1 MISRISGKVIE
12 TGLNYLVLDLGG
24 LSYEVFIPACVMQG
38 IDKSV
43 DSDGKISLLT
53 YHYYQVEQAKSIPI
67 LIGFLN
73 QVEKD
78 FFEIF
83 ITVSGI
89 GPRAA
94 LKALNKPISLIAKA
108 IDEGDLVFL
117 KSLPG
122 IGEQRAKEIVA
133 KLQNKVGKFGL
144 IQERNLQGKVVAK
157 DISEEALDVL
167 LQLEYKRAEAAGMI
181 RKVLEANAEVN
192 TTEELLNLVYKQK
205 RAVGAYLRNS
215 S

>member
-1 MISRISGKVIE
+1 MISRITGKISDKGE
-12 TGLNYLVLDLGG
+12 NYLVLDLGG
-24 LSYEVFIPACVMQG
+24 IGYDIFIPACVMQRISESCG
-38 IDKSV
+38 
-43 DSDGKISLLT
+43 SDGKITLLT
-53 YHYYQVEQAKSIPI
+53 YHYYQVDQAKSIPI
-67 LIGFLN
+67 LIGFLS

-78 FFEIF
+78 FFEVF

-144 IQERNLQGKVVAK
+144 IQDRDTQEKSSAK
-157 DISEEALDVL
+157 GISEEALDVL
-167 LQLEYKRAEAAGMI
+167 LQLEYKRTEAVSMI
-181 RKVLEANAEVN
+181 KKVLESNTQIN
-192 TTEELLNLVYKQK
+192 TTEELLNLVYKQRQLNK
-205 RAVGAYLRNS
+205 
-215 S
+215 

>member
-1 MISRISGKVIE
+1 MISRITGKISDR
-12 TGLNYLVLDLGG
+12 GANYLVLDLGG
-24 LSYEVFIPACVMQG
+24 IGYDIFIPVCVMQR
-38 IDKSV
+38 IDETCGA
-43 DSDGKISLLT
+43 DGKVTLLT
-53 YHYYQVEQAKSIPI
+53 YHYHQVDQAKSIPI
-67 LIGFLN
+67 LIGFLS

-78 FFEIF
+78 FFEVF

-144 IQERNLQGKVVAK
+144 IQDHASTPKTAVKN
-157 DISEEALDVL
+157 ISEEALEVL
-167 LQLEYKRAEAAGMI
+167 LQLEYKRNEALGMI
-181 RKVLEANAEVN
+181 KKVLEMNSDVL

-205 RAVGAYLRNS
+205 RGKS
-215 S
+215 D

>member
-1 MISRISGKVIE
+1 M
-12 TGLNYLVLDLGG
+12 
-24 LSYEVFIPACVMQG
+24 
-38 IDKSV
+38 
-43 DSDGKISLLT
+43 
-53 YHYYQVEQAKSIPI
+53 
-67 LIGFLN
+67 
-73 QVEKD
+73 EKD

-108 IDEGDLVFL
+108 IDEGDLVSL
-117 KSLPG
+117 KLLPG

-144 IQERNLQGKVVAK
+144 MQDRASENKKSVAK
-157 DISEEALDVL
+157 NISEEALDVL
-167 LQLEYKRAEAAGMI
+167 LQLEYKRNEALGMI
-181 RKVLEANAEVN
+181 KKVLEINSQVN

-205 RAVGAYLRNS
+205 RGN
-215 S
+215 

>member
-1 MISRISGKVIE
+1 MISRISGLVTEKG
-12 TGLNYLVLDLGG
+12 TNYLVLDLGG
-24 LSYEVFIPACVMQG
+24 LSYEVLIPACVLQG
-38 IDKSV
+38 LDAALNPE
-43 DSDGKISLLT
+43 GKISLLT
-53 YHYYQVEQAKSIPI
+53 YHYYQVDQAKSIPI
-67 LIGFLN
+67 LIGFLS

-108 IDEGDLVFL
+108 IDEGDLVAL

-144 IQERNLQGKVVAK
+144 IQDHTTKEKIAAK
-157 DISEEALDVL
+157 NISEEALDVL
-167 LQLEYKRAEAAGMI
+167 LQLEYKRNEALGMI
-181 RKVLEANAEVN
+181 KKVLETNSQVN
-192 TTEELLNLVYKQK
+192 TTEELLNLAYKQK
-205 RAVGAYLRNS
+205 KGK
-215 S
+215 

>member
-12 TGLNYLVLDLGG
+12 KGVNYLTIDISGIC
-24 LSYEVFIPACVMQG
+24 YEVLIPAAVMQRLDEF
-38 IDKSV
+38 INA
-43 DSDGKISLLT
+43 DGTVSLMT
-53 YHYYQVEQAKSIPI
+53 FHYHQVEPSKVTPV

-73 QVEKD
+73 DIERD

-94 LKALNKPISLIAKA
+94 LKALNKPISQIARA
-108 IDEGDLVFL
+108 IDEGDLNFL

-122 IGEQRAKEIVA
+122 IGEQRAREIVA

-144 IQERNLQGKVVAK
+144 IQDDKIKEQEAK
-157 DISEEALDVL
+157 TSDIAGEAMAVL
-167 LQLEYKRAEAAGMI
+167 MQLGYKKPEASNMI
-181 RKVLEANAEVN
+181 KKAQEISPDIQ
-192 TTEELLNLVYKQK
+192 TTEGLLNVVYKQRK
-205 RAVGAYLRNS
+205 S
-215 S
+215 K

>member
-1 MISRISGKVIE
+1 MISGITGKVLE
-12 TGLNYLVLDLGG
+12 KGLNYLVLDLCG
-24 LSYEVFIPACVMQG
+24 LSYEVFIPTCVMQR
-38 IDKSV
+38 IDESKAC
-43 DSDGKISLLT
+43 DGKISLLT
-53 YHYYQVEQAKSIPI
+53 YHYYQVDQNKSIPV
-67 LIGFLN
+67 LIGFLS

-144 IQERNLQGKVVAK
+144 IKDRGIQEKIASK

-167 LQLEYKRAEAAGMI
+167 LQLEYKRSEAIGMI
-181 RKVLEANAEVN
+181 KKVLEINSVVS

-205 RAVGAYLRNS
+205 RARR
-215 S
+215 

>member
-1 MISRISGKVIE
+1 MISRITGKISE
-12 TGLNYLVLDLGG
+12 KGDNYLVLDLGG
-24 LSYEVFIPACVMQG
+24 LGYDIFIPACVMQR
-38 IDKSV
+38 IDESC
-43 DSDGKISLLT
+43 SPDGKITMLT
-53 YHYYQVEQAKSIPI
+53 YHYYQVEQSKSVPI
-67 LIGFLN
+67 LIGFLS

-78 FFEIF
+78 FFEVF

-94 LKALNKPISLIAKA
+94 LKALNKPISLIARA

-144 IQERNLQGKVVAK
+144 IQDRDSQAKVSAK
-157 DISEEALDVL
+157 GISEEALDVL
-167 LQLEYKRAEAAGMI
+167 LQLQYKRTEALSMI
-181 RKVLEANAEVN
+181 KKVLESNKQVN
-192 TTEELLNLVYKQK
+192 TTEELLNLVYKQSRLK
-205 RAVGAYLRNS
+205 
-215 S
+215 

>member
-1 MISRISGKVIE
+1 MICRISGKILE
-12 TGLNYLVLDLGG
+12 KGTNYLVLDLGG
-24 LSYEVFIPACVMQG
+24 LNYEVFIPACVMQA
-38 IDKSV
+38 IEQLKIADER
-43 DSDGKISLLT
+43 ISLLT
-53 YHYYQVEQAKSIPI
+53 YHYYQIEQNKSIPV

-73 QVEKD
+73 KVEKD

-94 LKALNKPISLIAKA
+94 LKALNKPISLIARA
-108 IDEGDLVFL
+108 IDEADLSFL

-144 IQERNLQGKVVAK
+144 IQDRHIPEKTVAK
-157 DISEEALDVL
+157 NISEEALDVL
-167 LQLEYKRAEAAGMI
+167 LQLEYKKPEALAMI
-181 RKVLEANAEVN
+181 KKAVENNPKVD
-192 TTEELLNLVYKQK
+192 TTEQLLNLVYKQ
-205 RAVGAYLRNS
+205 RRIM
-215 S
+215 